1 MDRGCR
7 PPVKTL
13 LMSRKNLAVRMAS
26 GHMDPRARKRGLLTV
41 NQSGWVLAIVAI
53 NWLAEI
59 LVKSGGC
66 GNLYY
71 VLNKAIFSGW
81 LFGPAGH

>member
-1 MDRGCR
+1 MVGRRTD
-7 PPVKTL
+7 T
-13 LMSRKNLAVRMAS
+13 
-26 GHMDPRARKRGLLTV
+26 DPRERALLTV

-53 NWLAEI
+53 NWPSEN

-71 VLNKAIFSGW
+71 VLNKAIFFGW
-81 LFGPAGH
+81 LFGRAGR